1 MKSLQQSHKGTK
13 FEADRYNRTDVGS
26 HTTWVSRHMTKVA
39 NKHQKCH
46 WQCVNDPEFSI
57 SVFVSFFLL
66 FFKLVILYN
75 TVVCFTLLKD
85 S

>member
-13 FEADRYNRTDVGS
+13 IEADRYNRTDVGS

-66 FFKLVILYN
+66 FQIGNFVQYCCLFYS
-75 TVVCFTLLKD
+75 FER
-85 S
+85 